1 MPTSDQQEVHLGGGN
16 YAAWDGRRVTLMAVQ
31 SHTEAPQSI
40 VLEPEELGRFMD
52 WLHDTIQR
60 NPEGK
65 VFTRDD
71 AP

>member
-1 MPTSDQQEVHLGGGN
+1 MPASDQQEAPLGGSN
-16 YAAWDGRRVTLMAVQ
+16 YVLWDGRRVVLFTVG
-31 SHTEAPQSI
+31 HTEALQRI

-52 WLHDTIQR
+52 WLHDIIQS
-60 NPEGK
+60 NPEGT

>member
-1 MPTSDQQEVHLGGGN
+1 VSDPQQVHLGGN
-16 YAAWDGRRVTLMAVQ
+16 AYVAWDGRCVTLMAVQ
-31 SHTEAPQSI
+31 SHTEASI

-52 WLHDTIQR
+52 WLHDIIQS
-60 NPEGK
+60 NPEGT